1 MKHILL
7 TLLLFIFIFPSA
19 VDAGCFPRE
28 DIASKATVT
37 PTLPCLDIH
46 VGPGCVGV
54 VELDIT
60 NHCNDILIY
69 EKDGRKIELYK
80 HSEWL
85 KVYKTN
91 SNAIHYFYDRDVP
104 QEYITWSRELH
115 YKDDPNKKI
124 LIEVENIP
132 VEHLKINY
140 AHIFVAVA
148 IIIFV
153 IMILFYVFRKK
164 KVSK

>member
-7 TLLLFIFIFPSA
+7 TLLIIIILFPNI
-19 VDAGCFPRE
+19 VYAGCYPRE
-28 DIASKATVT
+28 DIASKTTVT
-37 PTLPCLDIH
+37 PSLSCLKID

-60 NHCNDILIY
+60 NYCDDVLIY

-104 QEYITWSRELH
+104 QEYINWSRELY
-115 YKDDPNKKI
+115 YKDDLDNKI
-124 LIEVENIP
+124 FIEVQNIP
-132 VEHLKINY
+132 IQPLKINFS
-140 AHIFVAVA
+140 HIFVGIA
-148 IIIFV
+148 IVFFLILL
-153 IMILFYVFRKK
+153 LFYIFRKK
-164 KVSK
+164 RR